1 MGGTVEPGLRDR
13 SLRRVMVA
21 AALLAA
27 CTSDTTPP
35 PVSVDRVD
43 VTPPSASI
51 PLSGSVQLTAIPRDA
66 RGNSLSGRTVTWAS
80 SAEAVASVS
89 AKGLVTGMSLGA
101 TMITATVEGHAGATA
116 VTVVPGPA
124 AQLVFTTQPTA
135 TTAGAV
141 LSPAIQ
147 VTARDVQGNTATDF
161 TGGVTVVLGINPG
174 GTTLGGTK
182 TVAAVAGIAT
192 FSDLHIDRSAD
203 GYTLQA
209 SAGPLP
215 QTQSAAF
222 NISPGPATR
231 LVFTV
236 QPSSSAAG
244 AAISPVV
251 AVQARDAFDNPVPG
265 FADSVTLAL
274 ATNPG
279 SATLSGITKVA
290 GASGTALFPGLMLNR
305 TGVGYTLAAAS
316 GALAP
321 DTSAEFAIVPGP
333 VSASQ
338 SDVAASPTTIT
349 ASTGSSASAITVT
362 ARDAFGNLVPGLAVT
377 LAATGS
383 GNSLDQPAGGVTD
396 ADGVAH
402 GTLSSTVAESK
413 TVTATA
419 GGVAVTQAASLTV
432 TPAAGATLDFT
443 VQPVGGAAGVAMTPP
458 VEVTV
463 RDAFGNTATGFSGSV
478 TVALGANPGGAVL
491 SGTTTRTA
499 TAGVAT
505 FDDLSLDK
513 AGTGY
518 TLAASA
524 TGATGATSNPFGV
537 GAGVVS
543 ASQSTVAIVPGAIVA
558 SGGSSAATVTVVV
571 KDAFGNPIPGASVT
585 LAATGTGNTITQPVG
600 VTGSNG
606 SVTGSLS
613 STVAEVKV
621 VTATSNGIPLAAQ
634 PSVTV
639 SAGPVSATTSTVSAA
654 PSSIQASGGGFAAA
668 VTVTARDAFAN
679 PVGGATVVLS
689 VTGSGNTLTQP
700 PGPTNASG
708 VASGALSSTTTGIKT
723 VSATTDGTAI
733 VQTASVTVIPGEVS
747 VSQSTL
753 SATPAAIVASTG
765 ASTATITITARDDH
779 GNPIPD
785 VAVSLSAT
793 GAGNV
798 LTQPSGLTDASGVA
812 TGFLYST
819 HAEAKVISA
828 VVGGTG
834 LDQADTVV
842 VSPAPASAM
851 IFLVQPAGTTVGIA
865 ITPAVQIE
873 IQDQFGNRQTGS
885 TAPVTMGFGTN
896 AGGAT
901 LSGGGPVNAVAG
913 VATFAALTI
922 DKSGMGYT
930 LSAGSPGLSNALS
943 ASFNVSAGAVSA
955 TTSSV
960 VVSPAT
966 LTAGSGSSTITV
978 TARDA
983 GGNPVVGATVTLAA
997 TGLGNSIVQPGA
1009 PTNASGVAAGSFSST
1024 GAGVKT
1030 ITATASGV
1038 VLDQKPTITVNAGP
1052 VSATKSTVTASPA
1065 SIEVGGAASGITVT
1079 AYDAFANSVS
1089 GASVV
1094 LGASGSGVTL
1104 TQPSAPTDASGVATG
1119 SLTASTTGTK
1129 TVSATV
1135 AGVAV
1140 TQTAT
1145 VSVLSQGS
1153 TVTFVGAG
1161 DIADC
1166 GSSDDEATAALIA
1179 AMPSTTPVFVL
1190 GDNAY
1195 PNGSTKD
1202 YANCYDPSWGAFKS
1216 RTHPSAGNHEY
1227 NTSGAA
1233 PYFAYFGAAAG
1244 PSGLGYYSFDLGAWH
1259 VVVLNSNIASG
1270 AGSAQDVWLRDDL
1283 ATHSNKCTL
1292 AYFHH
1297 PLYSSLGGTGS
1308 GGATISS
1315 VRRFWDDLYAAGVDL
1330 VLNGHRHVYERIAP
1344 MKPDGT
1350 ADPVN
1355 GIRTIIAGMGGESGG
1370 DLTNIFP
1377 LSEVREGRTFGVL
1390 KLTLRSTSYDWQFI
1404 GVPGSTFTDSG
1415 TNSCH

>member
-101 TMITATVEGHAGATA
+101 TMITATVEGHADTTA
-116 VTVVPGPA
+116 VTVVAGPA
-124 AQLVFTTQPTA
+124 ARLVFTTQPTA

-147 VTARDVQGNTATDF
+147 VTARDVQGNIATDF
-161 TGGVTVVLGINPG
+161 TGSVSVVLGINPG

-182 TVAAVAGIAT
+182 TVTAVAGIAT
-192 FSDLHIDRSAD
+192 FSDLHVDRSGD

-209 SAGPLP
+209 SAGSLP
-215 QTQSAAF
+215 QPQSAAF
-222 NISPGPATR
+222 DISPGPAMR

-244 AAISPVV
+244 AAITPAV
-251 AVQARDAFDNPVPG
+251 AVQARDAFDNSVPG

-279 SATLSGITKVA
+279 SATLSGITQVA
-290 GASGTALFPGLMLNR
+290 AVSGTALFPGLMLNR

-321 DTSAEFAIVPGP
+321 DTSAAFAIVPGP

-402 GTLSSTVAESK
+402 GALSSTVAESK

-463 RDAFGNTATGFSGSV
+463 RDAFGNAATGFSGSV

-518 TLAASA
+518 TLTASA
-524 TGATGATSNPFGV
+524 TGATGAISNPFAV

-543 ASQSTVAIVPGAIVA
+543 ASQSTVAVVPGGIVA
-558 SGGSSAATVTVVV
+558 SGGSSAATVTVVI
-571 KDAFGNPIPGASVT
+571 KDAFGNPIPGTSVT
-585 LAATGTGNTITQPVG
+585 LAATGTGNTITQPLG

-606 SVTGSLS
+606 SARGSLS

-621 VTATSNGIPLAAQ
+621 VTATANGIPLAAQ

-654 PSSIQASGGGFAAA
+654 PSSIQAGGGGFAAT
-668 VTVTARDAFAN
+668 VTVTTRDAFAN

-689 VTGSGNTLTQP
+689 VTGTGNTLTQP
-700 PGPTNASG
+700 AGPTNASG

-723 VSATTDGTAI
+723 VSATANGTAI
-733 VQTASVTVIPGEVS
+733 VQAASVTVIPGEVS

-753 SATPAAIVASTG
+753 TATPAAIVASTG
-765 ASTATITITARDDH
+765 TSTATITITARDDH
-779 GNPIPD
+779 GNPIPG
-785 VAVSLSAT
+785 VTVSLSAT
-793 GAGNV
+793 GTGNV

-812 TGFLYST
+812 TGFLSST
-819 HAEAKVISA
+819 HAEPKVISA

-842 VSPAPASAM
+842 VSPGPASAM
-851 IFLVQPAGTTVGIA
+851 IFLVQPSGTTVGIA
-865 ITPAVQIE
+865 IAPAVQIE

-901 LSGGGPVNAVAG
+901 LSGRGPVNAVAG

-930 LSAGSPGLSNALS
+930 LSSGSPGLSNALS
-943 ASFNVSAGAVSA
+943 ASFNVSAGVVSA

-966 LTAGSGSSTITV
+966 LTAGSGSSTVTV

-997 TGLGNSIVQPGA
+997 TGLGNTIVQPGA

-1038 VLDQKPTITVNAGP
+1038 VINQKPAITVNAGP
-1052 VSATKSTVTASPA
+1052 VSASQSKVSASPS
-1065 SIEVGGAASGITVT
+1065 SIEVGAAASIIVT
-1079 AYDAFANSVS
+1079 ASDAYGNPVS
-1089 GASVV
+1089 GAPVV
-1094 LGASGSGVTL
+1094 LAASGSGVTL
-1104 TQPSAPTDASGVATG
+1104 TQPSAPTDATGVAVG

-1140 TQTAT
+1140 TQTAS
-1145 VSVLSQGS
+1145 VSVVSAGS
-1153 TVTFVGAG
+1153 SVTFVGAG

-1166 GSSDDEATAALIA
+1166 GSTDDEATAALIA

-1259 VVVLNSNIASG
+1259 VIVLNSNIASD
-1270 AGSAQDVWLRDDL
+1270 AGSAQDVWLRNDL

-1297 PLYSSLGGTGS
+1297 PLYSSIGGTGS
-1308 GGATISS
+1308 GGAAISS

-1390 KLTLRSTSYDWQFI
+1390 KLTLRSTGYDWQFI

>member
-1 MGGTVEPGLRDR
+1 MGGIVGRGLRDR
-13 SLRRVMVA
+13 SLRRVIVT

-43 VTPPSASI
+43 VTPPSAFI

-101 TMITATVEGHAGATA
+101 TTITATVEGHIGATA
-116 VTVVPGPA
+116 VTVVAGPA
-124 AQLVFTTQPTA
+124 AQLVFTTQPVA
-135 TTAGAV
+135 TTAGAI

-147 VTARDVQGNTATDF
+147 VAARDAQGNAATDF
-161 TGGVTVVLGINPG
+161 TGNVTLALGGNPG
-174 GTTLGGTK
+174 GAALGGTK
-182 TVAAVAGIAT
+182 TVAAVGGVAT
-192 FSDLHIDRSAD
+192 FPDLHIDKSGS

-209 SAGPLP
+209 SAGSLP
-215 QTQSAAF
+215 QVQTAAF
-222 NISPGPATR
+222 NISPGPVTR
-231 LVFTV
+231 LAFTV

-244 AAISPVV
+244 VAIAPAV
-251 AVQARDAFDNPVPG
+251 AVQARDAFGNAVPA
-265 FADSVTLAL
+265 FADTVTLVL
-274 ATNPG
+274 AANPG
-279 SATLSGITKVA
+279 NATLSGATKA
-290 GASGTALFPGLMLNR
+290 AALGGTALFPSLMLNR
-305 TGVGYTLAAAS
+305 TGAGYTLAAAS
-316 GALAP
+316 GGLAP
-321 DTSAEFAIVPGP
+321 DTSTAFAIVPGP

-338 SDVAASPTTIT
+338 SGVTASPSEIT
-349 ASTGSSASAITVT
+349 ASTGTSVTAVTVT
-362 ARDAFGNLVPGLAVT
+362 VRDAFGNPAPGVSVV
-377 LAATGS
+377 LAASGTGNTL
-383 GNSLDQPAGGVTD
+383 GQPAGGVTD
-396 ADGVAH
+396 GNGVAH
-402 GTLSSTVAESK
+402 GTMSSTVAEAK

-419 GGVAVTQAASLTV
+419 
-432 TPAAGATLDFT
+432 AGAAITETASVTVNAATGAALAFS
-443 VQPVGGAAGVAMTPP
+443 VQPTGGAAGVAMTPP

-463 RDAFGNTATGFSGSV
+463 RDAFGNTATGFNGSV
-478 TVALGANPGGAVL
+478 TLALGTNPGGAVL
-491 SGTTTRTA
+491 SGTATRSA

-518 TLAASA
+518 TLTAAA
-524 TGATGATSNPFGV
+524 AGATGATSNPFGV

-543 ASQSTVAIVPGAIVA
+543 ASQSTVAVAPGAIVA
-558 SGGSSAATVTVVV
+558 SSGSSAATATVVAR
-571 KDAFGNPIPGASVT
+571 DAFGNPISGASVT
-585 LAATGTGNTITQPVG
+585 LAATGTGNAITQPVG

-606 SVTGSLS
+606 TATGSLS

-621 VTATSNGIPLAAQ
+621 VTATVNGIPLTVQ

-639 SAGPVSATTSTVSAA
+639 SAGPVSAGTSTVSAS
-654 PSSIQASGGGFAAA
+654 PSSIQASGGGVASSI
-668 VTVTARDAFAN
+668 TVTARDAFAN

-689 VTGSGNTLTQP
+689 ATGTGNTLTQP
-700 PGPTNASG
+700 AGATSATG
-708 VASGALSSTTTGIKT
+708 VATGALSSTTTGPRT
-723 VSATTDGTAI
+723 VSATIGGTPI
-733 VQTASVTVIPGEVS
+733 TQTATVTVVPGEVS
-747 VSQSTL
+747 VTRSSLTSSPTSL
-753 SATPAAIVASTG
+753 TASNGT
-765 ASTATITITARDDH
+765 SSATITIIARDDQ
-779 GNPIPD
+779 GNPIPS
-785 VAVSLSAT
+785 VAVTLAAT
-793 GAGNV
+793 GTGNV
-798 LTQPSGLTDASGVA
+798 LTQPSGLTDASGMAAGV
-812 TGFLYST
+812 FSST
-819 HAEAKVISA
+819 HAEPKVISA

-834 LDQADTVV
+834 LEQTDTVV
-842 VSPAPASAM
+842 VSPASASAM
-851 IFLVQPAGTTVGIA
+851 VFLVQPSGTTIGIPM
-865 ITPAVQIE
+865 TPAVQVE
-873 IQDQFGNRQTGS
+873 IRDQFGNRQTGS

-901 LSGGGPVNAVAG
+901 LSGGGPISAVAG
-913 VATFAALTI
+913 VATFASLTI
-922 DKSGMGYT
+922 DKAGTGYT
-930 LSAGSPGLSNALS
+930 LNATSPGLPGVLS
-943 ASFNVSAGAVSA
+943 ASFNVSAGVVSSS
-955 TTSSV
+955 TSSV
-960 VVSPAT
+960 AVSPAV
-966 LTAGSGSSTITV
+966 LTAGGSSST
-978 TARDA
+978 
-983 GGNPVVGATVTLAA
+983 ATVTLSA
-997 TGLGNSIVQPGA
+997 TGSANTIVQPSS
-1009 PTNASGVAAGSFSST
+1009 PTNASGVATGSVSST

-1038 VLDQKPTITVNAGP
+1038 VINQKPTITVNAGP
-1052 VSATKSTVTASPA
+1052 VSARHSKVGASPA
-1065 SIEVGGAASGITVT
+1065 SVEVGAAASIIVT
-1079 AYDAFANSVS
+1079 AYDGYGNPVS
-1089 GASVV
+1089 GASVA
-1094 LGASGSGVTL
+1094 LAASGSGVSL
-1104 TQPSAPTDASGVATG
+1104 TQPSAPTDATGVAVG
-1119 SLTASTTGTK
+1119 SLTASATGTK

-1140 TQTAT
+1140 TQTAS
-1145 VSVLSQGS
+1145 VSVVSAGS
-1153 TVTFVGAG
+1153 SVTFVGAG

-1166 GSSDDEATAALIA
+1166 GSTDDEATAALIS
-1179 AMPSTTPVFVL
+1179 AMPGTTPVFVL

-1202 YANCYDPSWGAFKS
+1202 FANCYDPSWGAFKS

-1259 VVVLNSNIASG
+1259 VIVLNSNIASD
-1270 AGSAQDVWLRDDL
+1270 AGSAQDVWLRNDL

-1297 PLYSSLGGTGS
+1297 PLYSSIGGTGS

-1390 KLTLRSTSYDWQFI
+1390 KLTLRSTGYDWQFI